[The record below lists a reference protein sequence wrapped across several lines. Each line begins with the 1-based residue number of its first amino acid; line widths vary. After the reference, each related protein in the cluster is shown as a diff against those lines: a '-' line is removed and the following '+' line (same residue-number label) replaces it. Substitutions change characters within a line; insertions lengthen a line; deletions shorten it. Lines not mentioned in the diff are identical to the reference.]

1 MPDQPM
7 HGNLKWRGFRTND
20 PRHLRSL
27 RINRGAGPPPRIR
40 PVANLVAA
48 VHDFVLMAARPQPA
62 YPPPQDAALAII
74 IIWR

>member
-7 HGNLKWRGFRTND
+7 HGNLKWSGLRTND
-20 PRHLRSL
+20 ARYLRSL
-27 RINRGAGPPPRIR
+27 RTNCGAG
-40 PVANLVAA
+40 LVAA

-62 YPPPQDAALAII
+62 YPAPQDAALAII